1 MKTFGNILTGLMLST
16 FAYVA
21 VLFLG
26 ISAGWLI
33 GYQFLSKQVLQIGL
47 DFLWVNLILGI
58 VAGYIGGSSKG
69 YNGAMVGG
77 IIAGVVAA
85 AARLLLVYFG

>member
-1 MKTFGNILTGLMLST
+1 MKTFGNMLTGLMLST

-33 GYQFLSKQVLQIGL
+33 GYKFLSQQVLQIAF
-47 DFLWVNLILGI
+47 DFLWVNVAVGL

-69 YNGAMVGG
+69 FNGALTGG
-77 IIAGVVAA
+77 VIAGVLAA
-85 AARLLLVYFG
+85 VARLLLVYFG